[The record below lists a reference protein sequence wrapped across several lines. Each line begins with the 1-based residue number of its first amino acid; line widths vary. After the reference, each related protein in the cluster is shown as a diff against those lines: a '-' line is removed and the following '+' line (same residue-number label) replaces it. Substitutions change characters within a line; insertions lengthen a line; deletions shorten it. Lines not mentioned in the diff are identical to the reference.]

1 MPIVLITSPPPHE
14 MGHALAQNLADD
26 TGWPQYSRGQLVEEA
41 HAHGIKLSR
50 LETSIIK
57 SPVISEQLAREKELY
72 LSFVTD
78 MLCGEIE
85 NKNLIYSGR
94 SGHLLFPG
102 VRNILRVG
110 LGVPIEIRI
119 NNASKKLGMPFE
131 KTQDYL
137 KYLDEDIEK
146 WNHYVHREQA
156 SDRSNYD
163 LFLNLENLSLAN
175 ASVLLQKTAELTDF
189 QLSDK
194 NLSLLEDLHL
204 AARARLHLARNK
216 ETTGL
221 NLGIRARDKVV
232 TVTYMPRQESAA
244 TSISQALDSLEGCR
258 ENLCTMAETNILY
271 IQEQFNPKTD
281 DLGQVTQLAKRWGA
295 AVELIRLVPK
305 EEEAGSSL
313 EDLRAEPLSAN
324 GRNGSTYTGGVE
336 DDGPEIN
343 TDDGGLSETLEELVA
358 MGRSAGGYTVAGA
371 GREIINAVKENNN
384 YSLAILGNLF
394 LSKGPQASTQ
404 LTREL
409 GLTLHDKLRTPVID
423 IKELKSEFLF
433 GKAQAF
439 KLVMFTLILVCIY
452 GLVFNFQ
459 KPILNVIGGNLHE
472 QWKWAAAFGLA
483 IFVPVVAYIYGT
495 VSGLLLKLIDID

>member
-1 MPIVLITSPPPHE
+1 
-14 MGHALAQNLADD
+14 MGRVLAQDLAEK
-26 TGWPQYSRGQLVEEA
+26 TGWPQYSREQLVEEA
-41 HAHGIKLSR
+41 HAQGIKLSR

-57 SPVISEQLAREKELY
+57 SPIISEQLAREKELY

-78 MLCGEIE
+78 LLCGKIE

-102 VRNILRVG
+102 VGNILRVG
-110 LGVPIEIRI
+110 LGVPMELRV
-119 NNASKKLGMPFE
+119 NNASKKMGLPFE
-131 KTQDYL
+131 KTRDYL

-146 WNHYVHREQA
+146 WNHYVHREQKN
-156 SDRSNYD
+156 DRLNYA
-163 LFLNLENLSLAN
+163 LFLNLENLSFDSA
-175 ASVLLQKTAELTDF
+175 AVLLQKTAELTDF
-189 QLSDK
+189 RLSDK

-221 NLGIRARDKVV
+221 NLGIRARDEVV
-232 TVTYMPRQESAA
+232 TVTYMPRQKSAA
-244 TSISQALDSLEGCR
+244 TSISQALNSLEGCR

-295 AVELIRLVPK
+295 AVELIRLVSKKGAAEP
-305 EEEAGSSL
+305 L
-313 EDLRAEPLSAN
+313 LDDIRPEPLSAN
-324 GRNGSTYTGGVE
+324 GRNGSSYTGGVE

-343 TDDGGLSETLEELVA
+343 TDDGGLGETLEELVA
-358 MGRSAGGYTVAGA
+358 MGRSAGGSTVAGA

-384 YSLAILGNLF
+384 YSLVILGNLF
-394 LSKGPQASTQ
+394 LSKGPQASTR

-439 KLVMFTLILVCIY
+439 QLIMFTLILFCIY

-459 KPILNVIGGNLHE
+459 RPILNVIGGDLHE
-472 QWKWAAAFGLA
+472 KWKWVAAIG
-483 IFVPVVAYIYGT
+483 ITVFVPFVAYVYGT
-495 VSGLLLKLIDID
+495 VSGLILKLIDID